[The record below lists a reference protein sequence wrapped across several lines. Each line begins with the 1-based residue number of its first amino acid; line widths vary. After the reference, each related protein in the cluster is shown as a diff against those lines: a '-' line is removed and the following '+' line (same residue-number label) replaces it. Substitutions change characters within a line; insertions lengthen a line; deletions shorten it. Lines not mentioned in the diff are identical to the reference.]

1 MIPSH
6 RDFLRAIIA
15 APDDDLPR
23 LAYADW
29 LEESGEAELAEFI
42 RVQCELA
49 KPENRD
55 TDWVDMVLDVR
66 KLAKRENEL
75 ACHEK
80 IDFHYGECLD
90 FYWTTDQIKPK
101 EDDYRHSFA
110 IVRRGFIAEIH
121 LTLSQFFGGECGRC
135 DGEGRWYDNE
145 GYYERGW
152 RKCKHCHGTGRTPA
166 LGPQI
171 FRDHPVE
178 RVVITDREPFR
189 WGNGWA
195 WQSRLLHGPANSLL
209 PESVIMADT
218 IWYRSYDDAVD
229 GASYLCCRWARA
241 EADKLEAVGV

>member
-1 MIPSH
+1 MTPSH
-6 RDFLRAIIA
+6 SDFLRAIIA
-15 APDDDLPR
+15 APADDLPR

-29 LEESGEAELAEFI
+29 LEESGEPERAEFI
-42 RVQCELA
+42 RVQCEIAEL
-49 KPENRD
+49 EE
-55 TDWVDMVLDVR
+55 TDWREEAVAGKWGKGDDVLEKRGAHIHALRHRERQLLGFGPGGHTPDHKLNWYQWVGVARETIERRDVQGQVLR
-66 KLAKRENEL
+66 M
-75 ACHEK
+75 
-80 IDFHYGECLD
+80 F
-90 FYWTTDQIKPK
+90 
-101 EDDYRHSFA
+101 
-110 IVRRGFIAEIH
+110 RRGFIDEIH
-121 LTLSQFFGGECGRC
+121 LTLSQFFGGV
-135 DGEGRWYDNE
+135 
-145 GYYERGW
+145 
-152 RKCKHCHGTGRTPA
+152 